1 MWKMFT
7 KEKRFTWEG
16 QTLEITMINEL
27 NEHWFTFNYIY
38 NDNNGI
44 FHIAICMYII
54 FIKYKISDSWFLSM
68 IFLNVL

>member
-1 MWKMFT
+1 
-7 KEKRFTWEG
+7 
-16 QTLEITMINEL
+16 MINEL

-54 FIKYKISDSWFLSM
+54 FIKYKISDSWFWSM